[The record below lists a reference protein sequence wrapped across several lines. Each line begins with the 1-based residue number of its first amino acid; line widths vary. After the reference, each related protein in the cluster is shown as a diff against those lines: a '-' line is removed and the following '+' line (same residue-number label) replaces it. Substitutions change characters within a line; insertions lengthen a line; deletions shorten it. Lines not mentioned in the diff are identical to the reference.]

1 MNILRIFRQFELFQ
15 QYQLRLS
22 AQVGQAQAKRL
33 VNDALVLITLGGNDF
48 VNNYFLTP
56 FSARSRQFSI
66 PDYCR
71 YLISEYRKILRVI
84 LINKNSFTSQNPS
97 KLAYSVLLVKLL
109 MVSKVFNYLNIVN
122 LIL

>member
-1 MNILRIFRQFELFQ
+1 MSSESKFCILQVNIIRISRQFELFQ
-15 QYQLRLS
+15 QYKRRLS

-66 PDYCR
+66 PNYCR

-84 LINKNSFTSQNPS
+84 LINKNSIPSQNPS
-97 KLAYSVLLVKLL
+97 
-109 MVSKVFNYLNIVN
+109 
-122 LIL
+122 

>member
-1 MNILRIFRQFELFQ
+1 MSSESKFCILQVNIIRIFRQFELFQ
-15 QYQLRLS
+15 QYQQRLS

-66 PDYCR
+66 PNYCR
-71 YLISEYRKILRVI
+71 YLISEYRKVLRVI
-84 LINKNSFTSQNPS
+84 PINFKIIS
-97 KLAYSVLLVKLL
+97 
-109 MVSKVFNYLNIVN
+109 N
-122 LIL
+122 LTCKTEYATGFWEGKENLC

>member
-1 MNILRIFRQFELFQ
+1 MSSESKFCILQANIIRISRQFQFFQ

-84 LINKNSFTSQNPS
+84 LLNFKINFPS
-97 KLAYSVLLVKLL
+97 LLKILAC
-109 MVSKVFNYLNIVN
+109 
-122 LIL
+122 